1 MFLIVRLISILFYQ
15 ILEFNSYSLSWL
27 MMRRLWVLLAL
38 LTVAACYSPLILAY
52 FSLTTLLV
60 CVIYALYKKFIK
72 NNKESVMALFLS
84 AVLDLISFFC
94 RTLRYLNFV
103 SDVEALRAPNYLT
116 LLLKPHPD
124 VNYEKLQIKDDTINL
139 ILYRPKVIKNDGLIV
154 YAHGGKYLSNFS
166 YILIDLILNCFQS
179 L

>member
-1 MFLIVRLISILFYQ
+1 
-15 ILEFNSYSLSWL
+15 
-27 MMRRLWVLLAL
+27 MMRRLWVLLAV
-38 LTVAACYSPLILAY
+38 LTIGVCYSPLILAY

-60 CVIYALYKKFIK
+60 CVVYALYKKFIK
-72 NNKESVMALFLS
+72 NNKESLIALFLS

-139 ILYRPKVIKNDGLIV
+139 ILYRPKVIKNEGLIV
-154 YAHGGKYLSNFS
+154 YAHGGKYLRNLVLHFHC
-166 YILIDLILNCFQS
+166 LILNCFQLLS
-179 L
+179 ELLIDHDTTTDLLI

>member
-1 MFLIVRLISILFYQ
+1 
-15 ILEFNSYSLSWL
+15 
-27 MMRRLWVLLAL
+27 MMRRLWVLLAV
-38 LTVAACYSPLILAY
+38 LTVAVCYSPLILAY

-72 NNKESVMALFLS
+72 NNKESLIALFLS

-94 RTLRYLNFV
+94 RTLRYINFV

-139 ILYRPKVIKNDGLIV
+139 ILYRPKVIRNDGLIV
-154 YAHGGKYLSNFS
+154 YAHGGKYLRNFV
-166 YILIDLILNCFQS
+166 LHFNC
-179 L
+179 